1 LPATG
6 WQPYASN
13 HMKIAI
19 EIADTLL
26 EDAEQIATRD
36 GVTLRTLV
44 ESGLRHELAERH
56 QPTAFRLRRASFK
69 GKGLQPAARSL
80 TSDQQLDLPYAGR
93 GS

>member
-13 HMKIAI
+13 HIKIAI
-19 EIADTLL
+19 EIAEMLL
-26 EDAEQIATRD
+26 EDAERIATRD

-44 ESGLRHELAERH
+44 ESGLRRELAERR

-69 GKGLQPAARSL
+69 GKGLQPAARGL
-80 TSDQQLDLPYAGR
+80 TWDQLRELV
-93 GS
+93 